1 MPKSFQAP
9 FALLEVDILHVLGP
23 SSSLLWFQHVCACS
37 IYFRLKKCLQSAALC
52 NRVLARSRKNASRNS
67 HATKSKEHSTVSTW
81 RPSEQV
87 IQLGVKC
94 VTHTL
99 SRSLPTLSMNSMNK
113 LDGPLPLQISW
124 ISASLL
130 VVHSVGL
137 EPIHGKVI
145 PWFFGASVGFF
156 SSMSAAFRLKCTL
169 VYLLLGSRNY
179 HLSVG
184 HKNQSP
190 KEACSHF
197 NWRKNTMIDSKRIKN
212 RPSCSKAS
220 LVQ

>member
-113 LDGPLPLQISW
+113 LDGPLPLQTSW

-130 VVHSVGL
+130 VIHSVGL
-137 EPIHGKVI
+137 EPANKPKAQGKSFSAI
-145 PWFFGASVGFF
+145 LHLPCPASFLCFLCLFKWSRLNFLAPSMGVTRKDN
-156 SSMSAAFRLKCTL
+156 SS
-169 VYLLLGSRNY
+169 
-179 HLSVG
+179 
-184 HKNQSP
+184 
-190 KEACSHF
+190 
-197 NWRKNTMIDSKRIKN
+197 
-212 RPSCSKAS
+212 PSCDSCDS
-220 LVQ
+220 IY